1 MKQLDGIRR
10 SLRSYRLWSV
20 LAGFI
25 LTAVA
30 CLHLLGYVQLGAV
43 DEMDRLVQDT
53 RIRWRL
59 PVPED
64 RVVIVDIDEKSLAEQ
79 GRWTW
84 PRATLAELTRRIV
97 DEGGA
102 KVLGFDVVF
111 AEPLPS
117 DDQAFA
123 DAIRGRPVVLGYYFS
138 SDEGGR
144 TIGTLPDP
152 VFAAGALASQG
163 LRPYSWDGYGAN
175 LAPMTEASRASGF
188 YNARVDEDGVVRALP
203 LISEYDGE
211 LYESLSLAVLRVY
224 LGAQSIRLSPQ
235 SVAFG
240 GVEVR
245 DAVASDARVAVPV
258 VMPVVIPIASDLTAL
273 VPFAGAAGPGAKRF
287 TYISATDVL
296 KGRVDPAL
304 FKDRIVLVG
313 ASAQGIGDRQATAVN
328 RSTPGVEIH
337 ATLIAGAL
345 AGDLQSAPWHGPI
358 GMALLTLAIGF
369 LISWWMPNLAAA
381 GIGILSGVLLGTLYL
396 LNLAAF
402 THYGW
407 VLPLASTFSLVA
419 VVATMNLA
427 VGHFVEGKARRAV
440 IELFG
445 QYVSPELVRRMA
457 RRPQDYPIE
466 SQNKKLTILFAD
478 VRGFTRIA
486 EAMEPH
492 ALREYLNRFLTRMTE
507 VVHRHEGTVDKY
519 MGDAIMAFWGAPI
532 DDPSQE
538 DNAVAAAIE
547 MQKAVAALNEEF
559 EQRGWP
565 LLAIGIGINSGTAR
579 VGDMGSQLRRTYTA
593 IGDAVNL
600 AARLEAATK
609 KFNLPVLIGEE
620 TAKGITRV
628 ALEPLGETDVPG
640 RTERVKVFCPK
651 VFIKVSPRVPETV
664 I

>member
-1 MKQLDGIRR
+1 MKHVEAIKR
-10 SLRSYRLWSV
+10 SLRSHRIWSV
-20 LAGFI
+20 LTGFM
-25 LTAVA
+25 LTWVA

-43 DEMDRLVQDT
+43 EQMDRLVQDT
-53 RIRWRL
+53 RARWRL
-59 PVPED
+59 PVPDE

-84 PRATLAELTRRIV
+84 PRKTLAELTRRIV
-97 DEGGA
+97 DQGGA
-102 KVLGFDVVF
+102 RVLAFDIVF
-111 AEPLPS
+111 AEPLAT
-117 DDQAFA
+117 DDKAFA

-144 TIGTLPDP
+144 TIGKLPAP
-152 VFAAGALASQG
+152 LFADNQLEAQRLRALT
-163 LRPYSWDGYGAN
+163 WDGYGAN
-175 LAPMTEASRASGF
+175 LGFMTDAAQASGF
-188 YNARVDEDGVVRALP
+188 YNARVDQDGVVRSLP
-203 LISEYDGE
+203 LLSSYDGQ
-211 LYESLSLAVLRVY
+211 LYESLALAVLRVY
-224 LGAQSIRLSPQ
+224 QGGQLIGLRSQSLTVGGAAGISAGTRTAEGI
-235 SVAFG
+235 
-240 GVEVR
+240 
-245 DAVASDARVAVPV
+245 
-258 VMPVVIPIASDLTAL
+258 VIPIAEDLTAL
-273 VPFAGAAGPGAKRF
+273 VPVAGAAGPSAKRF
-287 TYISATDVL
+287 QYISASDVL
-296 KGRVDPAL
+296 KGRIDASV
-304 FKDRIVLVG
+304 FKGKIVLVG

-345 AGDLQSAPWHGPI
+345 AGELQSTPWHGPVA
-358 GMALLTLAIGF
+358 MAVLTLAIGF
-369 LISWWMPNLAAA
+369 LISWWMPNLGAA
-381 GIGILSGVLLGTLYL
+381 GIGILCGGLLGMLYL

-402 THYGW
+402 IHYGW
-407 VLPLASTFSLVA
+407 VMPLAATFSLVV
-419 VVATMNLA
+419 VVAMKNLA
-427 VGHFVEGKARRAV
+427 IGHFVEGKARRAV

-445 QYVSPELVRRMA
+445 QYVSPELVSRMA

-486 EAMEPH
+486 EAMEPQ

-532 DDPSQE
+532 DDPRQE
-538 DNAVAAAIE
+538 DNAVAAAID
-547 MQKAVAALNEEF
+547 MQKAVVLLNEEF

-609 KFNLPVLIGEE
+609 KFNLPVLIGEA
-620 TAKGITRV
+620 TAKGVTKV

-640 RTERVKVFCPK
+640 RTERVRVFCPK
-651 VFIKVSPRVPETV
+651 VYIKVTPQRVPETV

>member
-1 MKQLDGIRR
+1 MKQIDAIRR
-10 SLRSYRLWSV
+10 SLRSYRIWSV
-20 LAGFI
+20 LAGFF
-25 LTAVA
+25 LTWVA
-30 CLHLLGYVQLGAV
+30 CLHLLGYVQLGAIE
-43 DEMDRLVQDT
+43 EMDRLVQDT
-53 RIRWRL
+53 RTRWRM
-59 PVPED
+59 PVPEQQ
-64 RVVIVDIDEKSLAEQ
+64 VLIVDIDEKSLAEQ

-84 PRATLAELTRRIV
+84 PRSTLAELTRRIV
-97 DEGGA
+97 DQGGA
-102 KVLGFDVVF
+102 KVLGFDIVF
-111 AEPLPS
+111 AEPLPGE
-117 DDQAFA
+117 DQAFA
-123 DAIRGRPVVLGYYFS
+123 DAMRGRPVVLGYYFS

-144 TIGTLPDP
+144 TIGKLPES
-152 VFAAGALASQG
+152 VFAADGLASQG
-163 LRPYSWDGYGAN
+163 LRPYTWDGYGAN
-175 LAPMTEASRASGF
+175 LASMTDAALASGF
-188 YNARVDEDGVVRALP
+188 YNARVDDDGVVRSLP
-203 LISEYDGE
+203 LLSAYDGK

-224 LGAQSIRLSPQ
+224 LDAQSIRLSPQ
-235 SVAFG
+235 SVGVG
-240 GVEVR
+240 GSSADVSAETR
-245 DAVASDARVAVPV
+245 AARTSAVG
-258 VMPVVIPIASDLTAL
+258 IPIASDLTAL
-273 VPFAGAAGPGAKRF
+273 VPFAGEAGPGAKRF
-287 TYISATDVL
+287 QYISASDVL
-296 KGRVDPAL
+296 KGRVDPAI

-345 AGDLQSAPWHGPI
+345 AGDLQSAPWHGPV
-358 GMALLTLAIGF
+358 GMALLSLALGF
-369 LISWWMPNLAAA
+369 LISWWMPNLTAA
-381 GIGILSGVLLGTLYL
+381 GIGILAGALVGLLYL

-407 VLPLASTFSLVA
+407 VLPVAPTVSLVA

-427 VGHFVEGKARRAV
+427 IGHFVEGKARRAV

-532 DDPSQE
+532 DDPRQE

-547 MQKAVAALNEEF
+547 MQKAVALLNEEF
-559 EQRGWP
+559 EERGWP

-609 KFNLPVLIGEE
+609 KFNLPVLIGEA
-620 TAKGITRV
+620 TAKGVTKV
-628 ALEPLGETDVPG
+628 PLEPLGETDVPG